1 MTSLLT
7 KPISLNATVSPNRST
22 RRRRNRRAQSRLA
35 TALTKPVLPAAYA
48 SHVRSRF
55 KITSRTAD
63 SVTVAGC
70 DLVYPIP
77 SSIQSGNNFIFA
89 VIPANPAYWTGT
101 RISQLSPAYMNY
113 RPINMKFSYIPQV
126 AVTQAG
132 TVIMG
137 TLWNGSATSS
147 DLQQTLF
154 TSNGGLMTQC
164 YIPADTT
171 IRLGSALPQNLFQL
185 NGALRPESCPFLFVA
200 AMRGS
205 STVPGYFY
213 VTYTFELKNPIG
225 QSWTY
230 GRSDPTSKASQEMLN
245 TSAVLL
251 SELKVPGY
259 GLLGP
264 GTILDVDNEEL
275 SYHGTVISG
284 SPTVQLFYNQQS
296 SEPTNNTLG
305 QISSLTLS
313 GSSAGSNIAY
323 YPEIE
328 ELTLAPGR
336 YLVATGFAS
345 DLMILRFDVTSSA
358 KLTNAGPAYVVSMPA
373 ATTAPTV
380 HFLSGLLTVLS
391 VRNDVVSRTFNND
404 IPLDSPIYYG
414 YADVIYPRARI
425 SNGTKLESKH
435 I

>member
-7 KPISLNATVSPNRST
+7 KPISISSTVTPSRQT
-22 RRRRNRRAQSRLA
+22 RRRRARRQRNNLS
-35 TALTKPVLPAAYA
+35 TAITKPVLPAAYA

-55 KITSRTAD
+55 RITSRTAD
-63 SVTVAGC
+63 SVTVSGC

-77 SSIQSGNNFIFA
+77 SAITSGNNYIFA

-101 RISQLSPAYMNY
+101 RISQLAPAYMNY
-113 RPINMKFSYIPQV
+113 RPTAMKFSYIPQV
-126 AVTQAG
+126 AVTQPG

-171 IRLGSALPQNLFQL
+171 IKLGAALPQNLFQL

-213 VTYTFELKNPIG
+213 VSYTFELKNPIG
-225 QSWTY
+225 QSWIY
-230 GRSDPTSKASQEMLN
+230 GRSDPTTSASQEMLH

-251 SELKVPGY
+251 SELNVPSY

-264 GTILDVDNEEL
+264 GTILDVDNDEL
-275 SYHGTVISG
+275 SYHGTIISG

-296 SEPTNNTLG
+296 SEPTSSTIG

-313 GSSAGSNIAY
+313 GSTAGSNIAY
-323 YPEIE
+323 YDTIDA
-328 ELTLAPGR
+328 LTLSPGR

-345 DLMILRFDVTSSA
+345 DMIVLRFDVTSSA
-358 KLTNAGPAYVVSMPA
+358 SLIQGGPTYVVSMPV
-373 ATTAPTV
+373 ATTAPSV
-380 HFLSGLLTVLS
+380 NFRSGGLNILT

-414 YADVIYPRARI
+414 YADVVLNRTRLT
-425 SNGTKLESKH
+425 SGTT